1 MQIRSKQF
9 RKYLTENG
17 LLKATEAQIAE
28 AKVEYKKTYLKE
40 WKKLNIGSQREI
52 RPLFSQKEF
61 ELLSVKA
68 SQSNMSLTSYVKN
81 LALNSLSN
89 NPKAPQKY
97 ILLEV
102 MQALTKLATNSGTMQ
117 DLLDAEAKL
126 LAYIKEH

>member
-9 RKYLTENG
+9 RKYLTDNG
-17 LLKATEAQIAE
+17 LLNASEAQIKE
-28 AKVEYKKTYLKE
+28 TKVEYKKWYLKE
-40 WKKLNIGSQREI
+40 WKKLNISSQREI

-68 SQSNMSLTSYVKN
+68 SYSNMSLTRYVKN
-81 LALNSLSN
+81 LTLNSLSN

-102 MQALTKLATNSGTMQ
+102 LQTLTMIKTNSGTMQ
-117 DLLDAEAKL
+117 DLLDAETKL

>member
-9 RKYLTENG
+9 RKYLTDKG
-17 LLKATEAQIAE
+17 LLNATEAQITE
-28 AKVEYKKTYLKE
+28 AKEEYKKRYLKE
-40 WKKLNIGSQREI
+40 WKKLNISSQREI

-61 ELLSVKA
+61 EQLNVKA
-68 SQSNMSLTSYVKN
+68 SQSNMSLTRYVKN
-81 LALNSLSN
+81 LALNSLCN

-117 DLLDAEAKL
+117 DLLDAETKL
-126 LAYIKEH
+126 LEYIKEY